1 MADRSAA
8 RTHPDYDLPDA
19 LHLTRPEHYRALFQD
34 TRLAIIKLL
43 DERAATT
50 SELAEALAR
59 PKGTVGHHLKV
70 LEGAGL
76 VRVVRTKR
84 VRALEAKYYGRT
96 ARVFYYH
103 RVEASAGA
111 TARQFSAAAAEFAQ
125 LPTDQPGVVDANLR
139 RVRIPTERAR
149 YFSERLNALLGE
161 FADEPRAG
169 DTTYALAFALYPAQ
183 QPALPEADDAGSPE
197 RPADR
202 GEHGAPGE
210 GEASW

>member
-50 SELAEALAR
+50 SELAQALGR

-70 LEGAGL
+70 LEAAGL

-96 ARVFYYH
+96 ARVFYYD
-103 RVEASAGA
+103 RAEASAGA
-111 TARQFSAAAAEFAQ
+111 AARRFSAAAAEFAHV
-125 LPTDQPGVVDANLR
+125 PTDHPGVVDANLR

-149 YFSERLNALLGE
+149 YFSERLNALLAE

-183 QPALPEADDAGSPE
+183 QPALPETDD
-197 RPADR
+197 
-202 GEHGAPGE
+202 
-210 GEASW
+210 EAQR